1 MLGASNCCGEQSKGG
16 IGCWGMREREL
27 RFEIV
32 WSGKVSPRVTSKVGA
47 RTAMQVPGAGGG
59 NHLLAYSWRPE

>member
-1 MLGASNCCGEQSKGG
+1 
-16 IGCWGMREREL
+16 MREREL